1 MKQEE
6 SKLGD
11 KLYVERDQTAD
22 FDDLEDSGSSIVP
35 YTLKKE
41 EVVDE
46 ENSFNRQKN
55 DSIRSMGFEASDE
68 NVSPSPN
75 QQDEDAEN
83 NPLKSVVL
91 NSLLQRRELAAET
104 PQQPLKLLNFH
115 VLKLGGHVTSHF
127 SEITITSD

>member
-22 FDDLEDSGSSIVP
+22 FDDLEDSGSPIVP
-35 YTLKKE
+35 DSLQKE

-91 NSLLQRRELAAET
+91 NSLLQRRELNLDGLYAQAGSHGRKHGQQAWHYAAASVGWE
-104 PQQPLKLLNFH
+104 K
-115 VLKLGGHVTSHF
+115 
-127 SEITITSD
+127 IA